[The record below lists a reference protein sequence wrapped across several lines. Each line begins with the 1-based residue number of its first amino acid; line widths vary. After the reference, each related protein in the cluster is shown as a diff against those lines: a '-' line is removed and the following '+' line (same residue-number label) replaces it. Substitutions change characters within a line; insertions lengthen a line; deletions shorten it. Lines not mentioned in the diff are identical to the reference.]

1 MHDVSITWLCGCEST
16 IRINGTA
23 NEGRIVAAYIAQYAC
38 HGHDPCRRPVSWL
51 GREGVAFVIEEV
63 RRDGEVVE
71 QPGLRLA
78 E

>member
-1 MHDVSITWLCGCEST
+1 MHAVPITWLCGCESK
-16 IRINGTA
+16 ISINGTA
-23 NEGRIVAAYIAQYAC
+23 DEGRIVAAYFAQYAC
-38 HGHDPCRRPVSWL
+38 HGHDPSRRPVSWL

-63 RRDGEVVE
+63 RRDGEVNE